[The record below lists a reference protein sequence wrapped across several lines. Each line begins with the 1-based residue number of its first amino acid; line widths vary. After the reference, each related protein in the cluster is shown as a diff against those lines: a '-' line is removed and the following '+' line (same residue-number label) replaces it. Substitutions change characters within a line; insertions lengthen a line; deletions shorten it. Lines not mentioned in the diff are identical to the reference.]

1 MSICRK
7 RRPTKVSGSVYQR
20 RERERARG
28 KGEGR
33 LGRAEIDEER
43 RRGQRASAWKLA
55 SLAALFREIKIGK
68 RGKAE
73 GVL

>member
-1 MSICRK
+1 M
-7 RRPTKVSGSVYQR
+7 KVSRSVYQR

-33 LGRAEIDEER
+33 LGRAGIDEECR
-43 RRGQRASAWKLA
+43 RDQRASAWKLA
-55 SLAALFREIKIGK
+55 SLAMLFEERKRGM

>member
-1 MSICRK
+1 
-7 RRPTKVSGSVYQR
+7 VLGSVYQR
-20 RERERARG
+20 GERERARG

-33 LGRAEIDEER
+33 LGRAGIDEEHR
-43 RRGQRASAWKLA
+43 RDQRASAWKLA
-55 SLAALFREIKIGK
+55 GLAALFGERKRGM